1 MAAPSYLLVSTD
13 ARGVA
18 TVTLN
23 RPEVHNAFDDKLI
36 AELTATLKKLDS
48 DAAVRVVVLTGAGK
62 SFSAGADLNWMKR
75 ISGYTEAQNLADARR
90 LAELMRLLN
99 GLAKPVVGVVQGPAY
114 AGGIGLVA
122 CCDVVVCVDS
132 ASFALTETRLGLVPA
147 VVGPYV
153 VAAIGARA
161 ARRYFLSAERFTAQ
175 DALRLGL
182 VHMIAPAEGLKA
194 AGESVVQ
201 ALLACAPG
209 AVAHAKQQVAYLTN
223 ARVDA
228 ALIDGTA
235 KLIAK
240 LRASPEGKE
249 GVASFLEKRKPNWVK
264 S

>member
-1 MAAPSYLLVSTD
+1 MSNLLLSTD

-23 RPEVHNAFDDKLI
+23 RPEIHNAFDDKLI
-36 AELTATLKKLDS
+36 AELTGVLKNLEADKS
-48 DAAVRVVVLTGAGK
+48 VRVVVLTGAGK

-75 ISGYTEAQNLADARR
+75 MAGYTEAQNLEDARR
-90 LAELMRLLN
+90 LAELMRRLN
-99 GLAKPVVGVVQGPAY
+99 GLDKPTVALVQGPAY
-114 AGGIGLVA
+114 AGGLGLIA
-122 CCDVVVCVDS
+122 CCDIVICVDS
-132 ASFALTETRLGLVPA
+132 ANFALTETRLGLVPA

-182 VHMIAPAEGLKA
+182 AHMVVGAEDLKPAC
-194 AGESVVQ
+194 ESVTA

-209 AVAHAKQQVAYLTN
+209 ALAHAKEQVAMLTN
-223 ARVDA
+223 ARIDD

-235 KLIAK
+235 RLIAK
-240 LRASPEGKE
+240 LRASPEGRE
-249 GVASFLEKRKPNWVK
+249 GVASFLEKRKPGWAK
-264 S
+264 G

>member
-1 MAAPSYLLVSTD
+1 MTAPTYLLLSAD

-36 AELTATLKKLDS
+36 AELTEALKKLEADK
-48 DAAVRVVVLTGAGK
+48 AVRVVVLTGAGK

-75 ISGYTEAQNLADARR
+75 MAGYTEAQNLEDARR
-90 LAELMRLLN
+90 LAQLMRTLN
-99 GLAKPVVGVVQGPAY
+99 GLKKPTVAAVQGPAY
-114 AGGIGLVA
+114 AGGLGLIA

-132 ASFALTETRLGLVPA
+132 ANFALTETRLGLAPA

-153 VAAIGARA
+153 AAAISARA
-161 ARRYFLSAERFTAQ
+161 ARRYFLTAERFTAQ

-182 VHMIAPAEGLKA
+182 VHMVVAAEQLKDA
-194 AGESVVQ
+194 AESVIA

-209 AVAHAKQQVAYLTN
+209 ALVAAKEQVALL
-223 ARVDA
+223 AGAKIDD

-235 KLIAK
+235 RLIAR

-249 GVASFLEKRKPNWVK
+249 GVASFLEKRKPSWVK
-264 S
+264 G